1 MPWSSFFPVKES
13 GVEQLSDESLMTRVR
28 HSDDAAAFAE
38 RMRALRAYKA
48 LQDLLEGTDG

>member
-1 MPWSSFFPVKES
+1 MKES